1 MKNTRTSLIIAAVL
15 GVLGLCGSASAVPS
29 IPTDGLISYWSF
41 NEGSGSIAY
50 DSANGNNGTIYGA
63 TWTTGI
69 VGSALRFDAAAD
81 YVNIPDSDQFTLS
94 GDYTIEAWINP
105 DDVANNYKGIMGT
118 YPCTPPHGAWNGG
131 FMLFLGN
138 TDDNE
143 LLFWAHGLW
152 SRSGYEIKEDG
163 NWKHVVYTTSS
174 GSVGTFYVDGVSVAT
189 VAATTIIDGYDLH
202 IGDGGE
208 QWAGQDF
215 YGSIDEV
222 AIYNRA
228 LTGDEIWDMHQSY
241 VIPAPGAILLGS
253 IGVGFVGWLRRRRT
267 L

>member
-1 MKNTRTSLIIAAVL
+1 MKMKNARKSLIIAAVL
-15 GVLGLCGSASAVPS
+15 GILGLCGSASAVPS

-81 YVNIPDSDQFTLS
+81 YVNIPDSDQFTLG
-94 GDYTIEAWINP
+94 GDYTVGAWINP
-105 DDVANNYKGIMGT
+105 DDTANAWKAIMGT
-118 YPCTPPHGAWNGG
+118 YSLQGVYNGG
-131 FMLFLGN
+131 FMLVLGN
-138 TDDNE
+138 GDDNE
-143 LLFWAHGLW
+143 LSFWANGVWGH
-152 SRSGYEIKEDG
+152 SGYEIKEDG
-163 NWKHVVYTTSS
+163 NWKHVAYTTSS

-189 VAATTIIDGYDLH
+189 VAATAVTNGHDLH

-208 QWAGQDF
+208 LWAEQDC
-215 YGSIDEV
+215 YGLIDEV

-228 LTGDEIWDMHQSY
+228 LTGDEIRDMHQSY

-253 IGVGFVGWLRRRRT
+253 IGVGFVSWLRRRRT